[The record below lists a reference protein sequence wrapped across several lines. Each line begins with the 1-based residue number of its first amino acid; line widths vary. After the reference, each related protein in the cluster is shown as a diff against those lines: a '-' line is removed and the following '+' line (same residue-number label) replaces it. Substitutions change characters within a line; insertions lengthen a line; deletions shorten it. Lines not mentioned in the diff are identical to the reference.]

1 MNYQTFL
8 FRYKIIQNSPSS
20 FSVVRQ
26 SWLWG
31 IPTKYLDR
39 LGNFTYTKHEF
50 SDSKAAEIRLVK
62 YLQDNDLF

>member
-8 FRYKIIQNSPSS
+8 FRYKITQNSPSS
-20 FSVVRQ
+20 FSVVRE

-39 LGNFTYTKHEF
+39 IGRFTYTKHEF
-50 SDSKAAEIRLVK
+50 SDSKAAKIRLVK
-62 YLQDNDLF
+62 YLQDNGLF